1 LLKEL
6 YCSLFVFK
14 LANKKLLQTNLN
26 LSNLIYLLKSHLF
39 LVRLKCKIPLFVFA
53 IILFN
58 KEVKSQNI
66 SNEGTEFWACF
77 PDHIPSGNSLASM
90 SIFITS
96 KTNTSGVVSC
106 GTFSQKFQVNANT
119 VTEVLVPRNI
129 SFMGTGTKV
138 LTNKGI
144 KVSVD
149 LGQPKVVVYAH
160 VFAGARSAATL
171 VLPYQALGSKHF
183 AMAFDQRQPPNST
196 IGYYSQLNVVAADA
210 NVKFNIKPM
219 AKGVAKTPFSIT
231 LINKGDV
238 YQYQDTVDITGT
250 IIEVDS
256 LTSGCKKIAAFSGST
271 ALSLSTTACNPF
283 IAGQTPTLDPLFQ
296 QLYPI
301 ESWGTTFPLVPF
313 FGRDV
318 GSIFRV
324 LAAEDNTNV
333 IIDGLTVKLNTG
345 QFYST
350 QGITKVSIIKSD
362 KPISV
367 AQFALTQSCSD
378 SRNLTNPNSV
388 VGDPD
393 MVILNALEYSIDK
406 ITLYSS
412 SKLAITEQYL
422 NITLPS
428 SKVSSFKI
436 NNVNYATRF
445 TLIPNSPEYSYAQI
459 KLNDIGGSNFSL
471 AADTGFNA
479 IAYGFGPVESYAY
492 SAGTSLASNTL
503 VNAIKRETNE
513 VIKIACINEQYDFK
527 IALPYPA
534 TKLIWQLDVGG
545 ILITQQNPPFI
556 RKRVGNRDLYEFTL
570 IVQKSFSSNGVKP
583 ITIKATLPIN
593 SGICSTLDEEIINFD
608 FEVSDLPVAEFTSA
622 NSVCIGAAMQ
632 FNYVEKNIGEP
643 VNNWLWDFGDGTT
656 SALTNPSHIYTTA
669 GNYKVKL
676 NIKSN
681 IGCASTVFEKTIFIA
696 KLPTVNF
703 DAPLNICINTS
714 VLFNDKTIS
723 TDGNVVSWL
732 WNFGDGTAVS
742 NLKNPN
748 HVFSK
753 SGFYT
758 VNLIATSQFGC
769 VNATSKVVQVTDISV
784 IDFLDPGSCINDV
797 VEFKSIILQGTAASY
812 LWNFGDGSVDS
823 IERIKSQPKHKYL
836 GAGNYKVSLSV
847 VSNQGCLSSITKSIS
862 INGANPQVNFEVLD
876 KDKLCSN
883 KPVVFK
889 INSTIVF
896 GNITKIEIIFEYS
909 TTGSNVIF
917 TDNTPTF
924 GETYNYLYPLSSIN
938 KNYQVVFKAYSGQ
951 LCFQESPPI
960 QITLNGSP
968 TLVFDVVPPLCINI
982 PKFVLTSAK
991 ETSGLSG
998 TRTLSG
1004 KGIVGN
1010 SFDPALAGLG
1020 SHPITLTFISLKG
1033 CTEQII
1039 RTIVVTPIP
1048 IVDAGEDFTILL
1060 SGEKQIKANASG
1072 NQIKYKWSPALGLSN
1087 DSIPNPIASPTVT
1100 TKYTLTATSKD
1111 GCIVADEVIVNVLI
1125 DPFIPN
1131 VFSPN
1136 SDGIND
1142 TWGIKYL
1149 ETFVNADIRIFNR
1162 YGQEVFYAKQY
1173 NTSWDGR
1180 LKNIDMPVGVYYFII
1195 EPNNGRDRYT
1205 GSVTLLR

>member
-1 LLKEL
+1 LNLNCLIQLLKP
-6 YCSLFVFK
+6 Y
-14 LANKKLLQTNLN
+14 
-26 LSNLIYLLKSHLF
+26 LF
-39 LVRLKCKIPLFVFA
+39 LKGLNYKISILIFA
-53 IILFN
+53 VILFN
-58 KEVKSQNI
+58 KQAKSQTI

-77 PDHIPSGNSLASM
+77 PDHMPTGNFLASM

-96 KTNTSGVVSC
+96 KSNTSGVVSC
-106 GTFSQKFQVNANT
+106 GTFSLPFKVSANT

-129 SFMGTGTKV
+129 SFMGTGTKIS
-138 LTNKGI
+138 TNKGI

-149 LGQPKVVVYAH
+149 AGNPKVVVYAH

-183 AMAFDQRQPPNST
+183 AMAFDQRQPANST
-196 IGYYSQLNVVAADA
+196 FGYYSQLNVVAADA

-219 AKGVAKTPFSIT
+219 AKGLAKAPFLIT

-271 ALSLSTTACNPF
+271 ALALSTNACNPF
-283 IAGQTPTLDPLFQ
+283 LGQSTSLDPLFQ

-301 ESWGTTFPLVPF
+301 ENWGTTFPLIPF

-324 LAAEDNTNV
+324 LAAEDNTN
-333 IIDGLTVKLNTG
+333 ITIDGSTIKLNTG

-362 KPISV
+362 KPVSV
-367 AQFALTQSCSD
+367 AQFALTQFCSD
-378 SRNLTNPNSV
+378 SRNLTSPNAV

-412 SKLAITEQYL
+412 NKLAITEQFL
-422 NITLPS
+422 NVTLPS
-428 SKVSSFKI
+428 IKVGSFKI
-436 NNVNYATRF
+436 NNVNYAAKF
-445 TLIPNSPEYSYAQI
+445 FVIPNFPEYSYAQI

-479 IAYGFGPVESYAY
+479 IAYGFGSVESYAY
-492 SAGTSLASNTL
+492 SAGTSLASNTS

-513 VIKIACINEQYDFK
+513 VIKIACINEKYDFK

-534 TKLIWQLDVGG
+534 TKLVWQLDVGG
-545 ILITQQNPPFI
+545 ILITQQNPPFV
-556 RKRVGNRDLYEFTL
+556 RKRVGNRNLYEFTL
-570 IVQKSFSSNGVKP
+570 IVQKSFSTNGVKP

-622 NSVCIGAAMQ
+622 NSVCTGSVVQ

-643 VNNWLWDFGDGTT
+643 VNYWFWDFGDGTT
-656 SALTNPSHIYTTA
+656 SRLTNPSHIYNVA

-681 IGCASTVFEKTIFIA
+681 IGCASVVFEKIIFVA
-696 KLPTVNF
+696 KLPVVNF
-703 DAPLNICINTS
+703 DSPVNICVNTS
-714 VLFNDKTIS
+714 VSFTDKTIS
-723 TDGNVVSWL
+723 ADGNIVSWL
-732 WNFGDGTAVS
+732 WNFGDGTTS
-742 NLKNPN
+742 SGLKNPN
-748 HVFSK
+748 HRYLKGGS
-753 SGFYT
+753 YT
-758 VNLIATSQFGC
+758 VSLIATTQFGC
-769 VNATSKVVQVTDISV
+769 VNTLSKTVQVTDPPI

-797 VEFKSIILQGTAASY
+797 VEFKSLVLQGTVISY
-812 LWNFGDGSVDS
+812 LWNFGDGSIDAVES
-823 IERIKSQPKHKYL
+823 VKSNPKHKYL
-836 GAGNYKVSLSV
+836 SSGTYNVTLAV
-847 VSNQGCLSSITKSIS
+847 VSDKGCTSSITKLIT

-889 INSTIVF
+889 NNSTILF

-909 TTGSNVIF
+909 TTGTNVVF
-917 TDNTPTF
+917 TDNSPTF
-924 GETYNYLYPLSSIN
+924 GETYIYSYPLSSIN

-968 TLVFDVVPPLCINI
+968 TIVFDVIPPLCINV
-982 PKFVLTSAK
+982 PKFILTAAK
-991 ETSGLSG
+991 ETSGLIG
-998 TRTLSG
+998 TRTLDG

-1010 SFDPALAGLG
+1010 SFDPALAGIG
-1020 SHPITLTFISLKG
+1020 SHPITFTFTSLKG

-1039 RTIVVTPIP
+1039 RTIVVNPIP

-1060 SGEKQIKANASG
+1060 AGEKQIKANATG
-1072 NQIKYKWSPALGLSN
+1072 NQIKYKWTPSLGLSN
-1087 DSIPNPIASPTVT
+1087 DSIPNPLASPTET
-1100 TKYTLTATSKD
+1100 TKYTLTVTSKD
-1111 GCIVADEVIVNVLI
+1111 GCTVTDKIIVNVLI

-1173 NTSWDGR
+1173 NTPWDGR

-1195 EPNNGRDRYT
+1195 EPNNGRNRFT